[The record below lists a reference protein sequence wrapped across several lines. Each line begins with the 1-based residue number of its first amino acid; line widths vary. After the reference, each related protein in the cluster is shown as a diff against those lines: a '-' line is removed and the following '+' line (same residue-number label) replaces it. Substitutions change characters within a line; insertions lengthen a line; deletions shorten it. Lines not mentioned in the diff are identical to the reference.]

1 MRQELEQDAVM
12 HLRKLRYRTIQRLQ
26 KKAEEK
32 QINIGALSLLHKI
45 KCRPEMTQKSLA
57 KELFLTSSALSQWL
71 SKLEEKGY
79 VERKENPLDR
89 REKLLV
95 LSELGEELLSDSKK
109 DMEEI
114 HAELFKSLSDLELEQ
129 FGKLLRK
136 LSGDAD
142 D

>member
-1 MRQELEQDAVM
+1 MRQELEQDAII
-12 HLRKLRYRTIQRLQ
+12 HLRKLRYKTIQRLQ
-26 KKAEEK
+26 SKAEEK
-32 QINIGALSLLHKI
+32 QINTGALSLLHKI
-45 KCRPEMTQKSLA
+45 KCHPEMTQKSLA
-57 KELFLTSSALSQWL
+57 KKLFLTSSALSQWL

-95 LSELGEELLSDSKK
+95 LSELGEKLLSDSKK

-114 HAELFKSLSDLELEQ
+114 HAELFRSLNDVELEQ
-129 FGKLLRK
+129 FSKLLRK

>member
-12 HLRKLRYRTIQRLQ
+12 HLRKLRYKTIQRLQ
-26 KKAEEK
+26 TKAEEK

-57 KELFLTSSALSQWL
+57 KELFLTSSALSQWIT
-71 SKLEEKGY
+71 KLEEKRY

-95 LSELGEELLSDSKK
+95 LSELGEELLVDSKK

-114 HAELFKSLSDLELEQ
+114 HTELFKTLNDEDLEQ
-129 FGKLLRK
+129 FSKLLRK
-136 LSGDAD
+136 LSGETD

>member
-12 HLRKLRYRTIQRLQ
+12 HLRKLRYKTIQRLQ
-26 KKAEEK
+26 SKAEEK

-57 KELFLTSSALSQWL
+57 KELFLTSSALSQWIT
-71 SKLEEKGY
+71 KLEEKRY

-95 LSELGEELLSDSKK
+95 LSELGEELLVDSKK

-114 HAELFKSLSDLELEQ
+114 HTELFKTLNDEDLEQ
-129 FGKLLRK
+129 FSKLLRK
-136 LSGDAD
+136 LSGETD